1 MAVMTIAVP
10 YDWLPNVPHSL
21 IENEDTPLFGYSP
34 PFPWGQLAEAFA
46 KIFQLKSVKFAP
58 AVGQN
63 RLRDNLFDGIES
75 IVLPLFFDFS
85 PMNGTLCFVMSEQEV
100 NHLMNLI
107 LLGST
112 DAFTVVENDYR
123 AGFYRFLALELSNIF
138 MKLDYIK
145 DVIPHL
151 IEQSDLPNATSFC
164 QDIAIEI
171 NGIPFF
177 GRIIVSEE
185 LRKSW
190 KQRFAERSLT
200 AKIPANLSSKIQ
212 TIVHLEAGSVVLQ
225 RSEWDEV
232 APGDCLLLDQCTL
245 EGDGEKGRVIMTLN
259 GNPLFRAKVKDG
271 NLKILESPF
280 FHEVKTQIGSQA
292 TSIPTP
298 PSPPPQEAKLADTFD
313 EEFSS
318 FEDEFSE
325 FDDIESAPPEK
336 PATSKTKETATAVGE
351 DTEDKED
358 TEVSAS
364 TEDDESQDGPKVALG
379 APAGPLSIA
388 DIPMTVVVEVGR
400 VQISVQ
406 KLMDLEPGN
415 LLELN
420 IHPEN
425 GVDLVVNGVVIAKGE
440 LLKIGDSLGVRI
452 LDKA

>member
-1 MAVMTIAVP
+1 M
-10 YDWLPNVPHSL
+10 
-21 IENEDTPLFGYSP
+21 
-34 PFPWGQLAEAFA
+34 
-46 KIFQLKSVKFAP
+46 
-58 AVGQN
+58 
-63 RLRDNLFDGIES
+63 
-75 IVLPLFFDFS
+75 
-85 PMNGTLCFVMSEQEV
+85 
-100 NHLMNLI
+100 
-107 LLGST
+107 
-112 DAFTVVENDYR
+112 
-123 AGFYRFLALELSNIF
+123 
-138 MKLDYIK
+138 
-145 DVIPHL
+145 
-151 IEQSDLPNATSFC
+151 
-164 QDIAIEI
+164 
-171 NGIPFF
+171 
-177 GRIIVSEE
+177 
-185 LRKSW
+185 
-190 KQRFAERSLT
+190 
-200 AKIPANLSSKIQ
+200 
-212 TIVHLEAGSVVLQ
+212 
-225 RSEWDEV
+225 
-232 APGDCLLLDQCTL
+232 
-245 EGDGEKGRVIMTLN
+245 
-259 GNPLFRAKVKDG
+259 
-271 NLKILESPF
+271 
-280 FHEVKTQIGSQA
+280 
-292 TSIPTP
+292 
-298 PSPPPQEAKLADTFD
+298 ADTFD